1 MSDNSS
7 ILPSPSGKHTN
18 PFSSLFASPK
28 LFMGLSSKS
37 FLDTEASMSP
47 TSILE
52 TKPFS
57 VVGSHNRKSY
67 WGSGDSRAIGLGI
80 VDALTKEKS
89 EKKTVNQSSRMV
101 LFGSQLK
108 IQIPSVQSN
117 SISPTGSVE
126 SPHTP
131 IEFGI
136 KNKNFQ
142 LALHSPVSLVG
153 EVRPPSPRLFTGSLS
168 PRELKLSEDY
178 TCVISYGPNPKKT
191 HIFDNCILESCGD
204 GFVASKKENRFST
217 EQSSGYSSEDFLRFC
232 HACRKSLAQGEDIFM
247 YRGER
252 AFCSHEC
259 RQQEMISDA
268 EETESCF
275 EDLLDL
281 F

>member
-18 PFSSLFASPK
+18 PLSSLFGSPK
-28 LFMGLSSKS
+28 LFMGFSSKS

-57 VVGSHNRKSY
+57 VVGNNSRKSH
-67 WGSGDSRAIGLGI
+67 WAINGDSRGAIGLAI
-80 VDALTKEKS
+80 VDALTKEKT
-89 EKKTVNQSSRMV
+89 EKKTFNQSSRMV

-108 IQIPSVQSN
+108 IQIPTVQSN

-126 SPHTP
+126 SPDTP
-131 IEFGI
+131 IEFSL
-136 KNKNFQ
+136 KNKN
-142 LALHSPVSLVG
+142 PVSFVG
-153 EVRPPSPRLFTGSLS
+153 EVRPSPRVFTKCLS
-168 PRELKLSEDY
+168 PREMELSEDY

-204 GFVASKKENRFST
+204 GFMASKEENRFST
-217 EQSSGYSSEDFLRFC
+217 EQTAGYSSGEDFLSFC
-232 HACRKSLAQGEDIFM
+232 HACRKSLAQGKDIFM

-259 RQQEMISDA
+259 RQKEMISDA
-268 EETESCF
+268 EEAESRF